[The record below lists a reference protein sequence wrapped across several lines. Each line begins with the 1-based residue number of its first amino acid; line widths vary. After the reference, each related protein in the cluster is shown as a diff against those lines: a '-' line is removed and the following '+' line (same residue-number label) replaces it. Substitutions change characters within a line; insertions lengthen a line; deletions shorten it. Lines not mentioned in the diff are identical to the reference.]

1 VKQNYFRILIVTAGS
16 VLFVALL
23 GAYALAASYVYLAPD
38 LPSSESMRKVELQIP
53 LRVYTRNGALMAQ
66 IGEQRRIPVTYE
78 EIPLIVKQAFLA
90 AEDER
95 FFTHH
100 GIDFPGVMRAIFV
113 DLLSGDRT
121 QGASTITMQAARN
134 MFLSQDKTWRSKLQ
148 ETFLTYRMEH
158 EFTKEEIFGLYL
170 ECHFLR
176 PARLWSRSRVRDLL
190 RQESGSAQR
199 GSGRD
204 PGWHSQGAL
213 AL

>member
-1 VKQNYFRILIVTAGS
+1 M
-16 VLFVALL
+16 LFVALL
-23 GAYALAASYVYLAPD
+23 GAYVLAASYVYLAPD

-66 IGEQRRIPVTYE
+66 IGEQRRIPVTYQ

-134 MFLSQDKTWRSKLQ
+134 MFLSQDKTWRRKLQ

-158 EFTKEEIFGLYL
+158 ELSLIHILQAPRS
-170 ECHFLR
+170 LR
-176 PARLWSRSRVRDLL
+176 RP
-190 RQESGSAQR
+190 
-199 GSGRD
+199 
-204 PGWHSQGAL
+204 
-213 AL
+213 